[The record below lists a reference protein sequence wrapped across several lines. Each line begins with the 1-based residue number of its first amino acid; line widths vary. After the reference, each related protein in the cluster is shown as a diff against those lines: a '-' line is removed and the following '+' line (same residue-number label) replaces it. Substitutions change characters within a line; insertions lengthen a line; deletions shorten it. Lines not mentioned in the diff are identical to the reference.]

1 MKASLGA
8 LGRGLVWL
16 FSLGIILFIGVALT
30 YGLAAL
36 RAANAQEGKVPPPV
50 EVVTVLS
57 QDSYRAIRRFPGR
70 IDAAQVSDL
79 SFQVGGEITQ
89 VLAKVGDKVAEGDPL
104 ARLDETR
111 LKNRIGELKASRT
124 EADAAL
130 TRAQASLERIRA
142 LREEGFST
150 DQDLDNITAE
160 RDGFRARIRQLNR
173 SLANAEE
180 DLADSTLTAPYGG
193 VVVNRYLD
201 AGATVAAGQSI
212 LRLNETGILEA
223 LIGVPPLFARRI
235 STGDVFSLSSDGL
248 TTDGVVTGIGD
259 AVERATQTV
268 SIRLEITED
277 PGFIPGSLVRL
288 TLNEERRET
297 GFWVPAQSLTEG
309 FRGLW
314 SVYVIT
320 QDENNTNVV
329 ARKDV
334 EILHVGNERLFVR
347 GTLEDGDRVVTAAPS
362 RFVPGQQVTP
372 IEAAPLRSDAMA
384 ISRNSTDSGAPRAG
398 AKPGAGQ

>member
-1 MKASLGA
+1 MQSGLKA
-8 LGRGLVWL
+8 LGRAIIWL
-16 FSLGIILFIGVALT
+16 FSLGVILAIGVALT

-36 RAANAQEGKVPPPV
+36 RAANAQEGKTPAPV
-50 EVVTVLS
+50 EVVTVSS

-89 VLAKVGDKVAEGDPL
+89 VFAEVGDEVAAGDAL
-104 ARLDETR
+104 AQLDETR
-111 LKNRIGELKASRT
+111 LKNRIGELKAART
-124 EADAAL
+124 EAEASL

-142 LREEGFST
+142 LMDEGFST

-160 RDGFRARIRQLNR
+160 RDGFRARIRQLSR
-173 SLANAEE
+173 SIANAEE

-201 AGATVAAGQSI
+201 AGATVAAGQSV

-223 LIGVPPLFARRI
+223 LIGVPPLFARRV
-235 STGDVFSLSSDGL
+235 SVGDEFTLTSDGL
-248 TTDGVVTGIGD
+248 TAEGVVTGVGD
-259 AVERATQTV
+259 EVDRATQTV

-288 TLNEERRET
+288 TLDEERRET
-297 GFWVPAQSLTEG
+297 GFWVPALSITEG
-309 FRGLW
+309 YRGLW
-314 SVYVIT
+314 SVYIIV
-320 QDENNTNVV
+320 TNDSGSDIV

-347 GTLEDGDRVVTAAPS
+347 GTLEDGDRVVTAATA
-362 RFVPGQQVTP
+362 RFVPGQEVPP
-372 IEAAPLRSDAMA
+372 IETSPARADGTNI
-384 ISRNSTDSGAPRAG
+384 ISS
-398 AKPGAGQ
+398 Q

>member
-1 MKASLGA
+1 MQSGLKA
-8 LGRGLVWL
+8 LGRAIIWL
-16 FSLGIILFIGVALT
+16 FSLGVILAIGVALT

-36 RAANAQEGKVPPPV
+36 RAANAQEGKTPAPV
-50 EVVTVLS
+50 EVVTVSS

-89 VLAKVGDKVAEGDPL
+89 VFAEVGDEVAAGDAL
-104 ARLDETR
+104 AQLDETR
-111 LKNRIGELKASRT
+111 LKNRIGELKAART
-124 EADAAL
+124 EAEASL

-142 LREEGFST
+142 LMDEGFST

-160 RDGFRARIRQLNR
+160 RDGFRARIRQLSR
-173 SLANAEE
+173 SIANAEE

-201 AGATVAAGQSI
+201 AGATVAAGQSV

-223 LIGVPPLFARRI
+223 LIGVPPLFARRV
-235 STGDVFSLSSDGL
+235 SVGDEFTLTSDGL
-248 TTDGVVTGIGD
+248 TAEGVVTGVGD
-259 AVERATQTV
+259 EVDRATQTV

-288 TLNEERRET
+288 TLDEERRET
-297 GFWVPAQSLTEG
+297 GFWVPALSITEG
-309 FRGLW
+309 YRGLW
-314 SVYVIT
+314 SVYIIV
-320 QDENNTNVV
+320 TNDSGSAIV

-347 GTLEDGDRVVTAAPS
+347 GTLEDGDRVVTAATA
-362 RFVPGQQVTP
+362 RFVPGQEVPP
-372 IEAAPLRSDAMA
+372 IETSPARADGTNI
-384 ISRNSTDSGAPRAG
+384 ISS
-398 AKPGAGQ
+398 Q